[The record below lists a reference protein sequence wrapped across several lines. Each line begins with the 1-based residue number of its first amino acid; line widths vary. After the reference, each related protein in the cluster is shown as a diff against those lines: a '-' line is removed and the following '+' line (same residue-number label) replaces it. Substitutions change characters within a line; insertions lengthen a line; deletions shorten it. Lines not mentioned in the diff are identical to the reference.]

1 MSCNEVPSE
10 LHGGRLVVSCKRFET
25 YAGVRTD
32 HCDVGTGYFPN
43 SRCIV
48 HFTDHVLDDRIVDS
62 PFDVSDN
69 EYLVACGLKFP
80 RSSHASKVDI
90 MISWL

>member
-1 MSCNEVPSE
+1 M
-10 LHGGRLVVSCKRFET
+10 
-25 YAGVRTD
+25 RTD
-32 HCDVGTGYFPN
+32 HCYVGTGYFSN
-43 SRCIV
+43 SCCVV

-69 EYLVACGLKFP
+69 EYLVTRRLKFP
-80 RSSHASKVDI
+80 SSSHPGKVDI